1 MNLSSVNSI
10 PGFGFESSTLTGS
23 EATKRQ
29 DSAFGDLLKS
39 AKEGASEDEI
49 RQSAEQLVSAT
60 FIIPVLSSVR
70 EASMAAEPFAPTQ
83 GEKQFGAMLD
93 QQVADEIVKSS
104 NLPLVERLAQ
114 TFGANSKPAGKA
126 TLEVTA

>member
-1 MNLSSVNSI
+1 MNLQAASTVTTSDFASSA
-10 PGFGFESSTLTGS
+10 LAGS

-29 DSAFGDLLKS
+29 DAAFGSLLAR
-39 AKEGASEDEI
+39 AKEGASEDEL
-49 RQSAEQLVSAT
+49 RTSAEQLVAAT

-104 NLPLVERLAQ
+104 NLPLVDRL
-114 TFGANSKPAGKA
+114 TRDFGGRSLPSASS
-126 TLEVTA
+126 LEVTA

>member
-1 MNLSSVNSI
+1 MNFSSVSSI
-10 PGFGFESSTLTGS
+10 TGAGFESSALAGT

-29 DSAFGDLLKS
+29 DSAFSDLLQS
-39 AKEGASEDEI
+39 AKDGASESEL
-49 RQSAEQLVSAT
+49 RTSAEQLVSAT

-93 QQVADEIVKSS
+93 QQVADEIVRSA
-104 NLPLVERLAQ
+104 NLPLVDRLAE
-114 TFGANSKPAGKA
+114 TFGANSKAVSSSS
-126 TLEVTA
+126 LEVSA

>member
-1 MNLSSVNSI
+1 MNLQAASTVTTSDFASSA
-10 PGFGFESSTLTGS
+10 LAGS

-29 DSAFGDLLKS
+29 DAAFSSLLAR
-39 AKEGASEDEI
+39 AKEGASEDEL
-49 RQSAEQLVSAT
+49 RTSAEQLVAAT

-104 NLPLVERLAQ
+104 NLPLVDRLARD
-114 TFGANSKPAGKA
+114 FGGRSLPSASS
-126 TLEVTA
+126 LEVTA